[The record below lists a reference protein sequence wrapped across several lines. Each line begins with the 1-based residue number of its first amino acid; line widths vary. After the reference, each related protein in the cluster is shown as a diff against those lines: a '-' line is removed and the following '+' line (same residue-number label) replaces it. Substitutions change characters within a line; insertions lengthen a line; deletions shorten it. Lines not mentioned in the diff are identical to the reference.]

1 MISRRVT
8 SQDVAKRAGVSRT
21 TVSLVLNRVEGV
33 QISEKTRKRVIRIA
47 DELGYV
53 PEAAAQA
60 LASRRSQFI
69 GLILS
74 RNPEHIA
81 TDAFLSQI
89 IHSLVEMVRQN
100 GMRLLIDIVE
110 DTRHRDSYLELAW
123 GRRID
128 GILLSGPR
136 VDDQALMTLERDGF
150 PTVLMGELPNT
161 TFCSVDVDN
170 RAAAEM
176 AVAHLL
182 KLGHRRIACIT
193 NASLAYTA
201 AVERL
206 AGYRRALASASLPF
220 DPQLVRYGDFGPES
234 GRLKMADLLTLDDP
248 PSAVFVASDVVAFGA
263 MNAIRE
269 HGMRVPED
277 IAVVG
282 FDDVPFARYV
292 DPPLTSIHLPAVDL
306 TRQAVELLLQLIRR
320 DEPYERNVVLDSH
333 LVVRASCGALA
344 AAS

>member
-8 SQDVAKRAGVSRT
+8 SQDVAQRAGVSRT

-47 DELGYV
+47 NELGYV

-74 RNPEHIA
+74 RKPEHIA

-89 IHSLVEMVRQN
+89 INSLVEMVRQN

-110 DTRHRDSYLELAW
+110 DTQHRESYLELAW

-161 TFCSVDVDN
+161 NFCSVDVDN

-201 AVERL
+201 AVDRL
-206 AGYRRALASASLPF
+206 DGYRDALASADLPY

-234 GRLKMADLLTLDDP
+234 GRVQMGELLKLEDP

-269 HGMRVPED
+269 HGLAIPGD

-306 TRQAVELLLQLIRR
+306 AQRATEILLQLIRR
-320 DEPYERNVVLDSH
+320 DEPQARNVVLDSH
-333 LVVRASCGALA
+333 LVVRASCGAHA
-344 AAS
+344 AA

>member
-33 QISEKTRKRVIRIA
+33 QISEQTRKRVIRIA
-47 DELGYV
+47 NELGYV

-89 IHSLVEMVRQN
+89 INSLVEMVRQN

-110 DTRHRDSYLELAW
+110 DTQHRDSYLELAW

-136 VDDQALMTLERDGF
+136 VDDQALMTLEQDGF
-150 PTVLMGELPNT
+150 PTVLMGDLPNT
-161 TFCSVDVDN
+161 NFCSVDVDN
-170 RAAAEM
+170 RAAAKL

-193 NASLAYTA
+193 NASLVYTA

-206 AGYRRALASASLPF
+206 EGYRDALVAAGIPY
-220 DPQLVRYGDFGPES
+220 DPGLVRHGDFGPES
-234 GRLKMADLLTLDDP
+234 GRRQMNALLKLKNP
-248 PSAVFVASDVVAFGA
+248 PTAAFIASDVVAIGA
-263 MNAIRE
+263 MSAIRAR
-269 HGMRVPED
+269 GLAIPDD

-292 DPPLTSIHLPAVDL
+292 DPPLTSIHLPAV
-306 TRQAVELLLQLIRR
+306 ELARKATEILLHLIRR
-320 DEPYERNVVLDSH
+320 EEPQIRNVVLDTQ
-333 LVVRASCGALA
+333 LVVRASCGAQA
-344 AAS
+344 AAP